1 MDVFVTIIQSI
12 NEKVKDLIGCGFMK
26 YLEYLEEYREIK
38 QKEIEELMKYY
49 KAEPVGSGYI
59 DIITPFH
66 Q

>member
-1 MDVFVTIIQSI
+1 
-12 NEKVKDLIGCGFMK
+12 MK